1 MITLSDVKIIDEYY
15 VGPARIR
22 LIDRG
27 NRDYLY
33 QVTYDDEEVLRLKG
47 LLRKTYDFLTSLP
60 IGKKFGG
67 RKVFLP
73 TEITDDIIVDTVKKV
88 FNVSEDKVPL
98 ILYLIKKE
106 LKFKELQE
114 LIDDPYIE
122 DITIVGAGPI
132 WVRHSKIIEYDP
144 EADYIPTN
152 IVIPSI
158 NDVIKLQH
166 YLAQKVGKVLSTSSP
181 IIDAELPDGNTS
193 HRLHIVGIPI
203 CGQRPE
209 ITIRKKVESHIPI
222 KKLIEKRV
230 LTKEVAE
237 YLKTVIRM
245 GGSVIIVGP
254 PGSGKT
260 TLLRSLLYEYVPPSW
275 KVVIIEDTPEIEPLP
290 GSNWVRYLVS
300 YNPLTNE
307 VIYDE
312 FMLAKAALRAS
323 VSKLLVIGE
332 TRGAEAQ
339 VLAQALNMGLGSLTT
354 FHGGSAEEAI
364 ARLMSYP
371 INLNKYQISMFW
383 AFVTMHLVNDGKSL
397 RRMVVRI
404 DEPVLINDELRLIN
418 IYNYYDP
425 KKESPLKLSVKL
437 RRNRFS

>member
-1 MITLSDVKIIDEYY
+1 
-15 VGPARIR
+15 
-22 LIDRG
+22 
-27 NRDYLY
+27 
-33 QVTYDDEEVLRLKG
+33 
-47 LLRKTYDFLTSLP
+47 
-60 IGKKFGG
+60 
-67 RKVFLP
+67 
-73 TEITDDIIVDTVKKV
+73 
-88 FNVSEDKVPL
+88 
-98 ILYLIKKE
+98 
-106 LKFKELQE
+106 
-114 LIDDPYIE
+114 
-122 DITIVGAGPI
+122 
-132 WVRHSKIIEYDP
+132 
-144 EADYIPTN
+144 
-152 IVIPSI
+152 
-158 NDVIKLQH
+158 
-166 YLAQKVGKVLSTSSP
+166 
-181 IIDAELPDGNTS
+181 
-193 HRLHIVGIPI
+193 
-203 CGQRPE
+203 
-209 ITIRKKVESHIPI
+209 
-222 KKLIEKRV
+222 
-230 LTKEVAE
+230 
-237 YLKTVIRM
+237 M